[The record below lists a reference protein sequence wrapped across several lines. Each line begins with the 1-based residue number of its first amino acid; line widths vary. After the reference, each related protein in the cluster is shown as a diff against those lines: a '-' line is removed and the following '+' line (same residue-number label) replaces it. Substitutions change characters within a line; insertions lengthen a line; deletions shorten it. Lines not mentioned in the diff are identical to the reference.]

1 MAALPPYALA
11 VSPESSLQFTITQH
25 PQGDGDENNASRCVL
40 TLTHTGATKKS
51 LAFKVKTTQPRRY
64 LVRPNQGIVSP
75 NSSESISILLVDKDR
90 QVLWS
95 TYDRLGQS
103 ALDHSKDKF
112 LVQSCVVDDNFAKQ
126 FRDEKSVVGE
136 GGQYRKE
143 LVEALTGMWNSVTSG
158 GTDVAV
164 YNKKLHVKHVVDAA
178 GADAAASGGGG
189 EAAPASSAHPSNN
202 NQTSAEKMSREQA
215 IEEVSSLRRKYDEL
229 VAFSVNLTAERDILN
244 NTLEQTRRDLNREAA
259 NRQALE
265 KQSANS
271 RAGGGRGVQE
281 TKSGGGISMNTLI
294 MVGMLSFFVAVR
306 ATNSGAAE
314 FLHSVPILGGLL
326 GFNAGAAPRAENVG
340 AREEL

>member
-1 MAALPPYALA
+1 
-11 VSPESSLQFTITQH
+11 
-25 PQGDGDENNASRCVL
+25 
-40 TLTHTGATKKS
+40 
-51 LAFKVKTTQPRRY
+51 
-64 LVRPNQGIVSP
+64 
-75 NSSESISILLVDKDR
+75 
-90 QVLWS
+90 
-95 TYDRLGQS
+95 
-103 ALDHSKDKF
+103 
-112 LVQSCVVDDNFAKQ
+112 
-126 FRDEKSVVGE
+126 
-136 GGQYRKE
+136 
-143 LVEALTGMWNSVTSG
+143 MWNSVTSG

-244 NTLEQTRRDLNREAA
+244 NTLEQTRRDLNREVAS
-259 NRQALE
+259 RQALE

>member
-1 MAALPPYALA
+1 MIAHTFHH
-11 VSPESSLQFTITQH
+11 LQTSTSHSQ
-25 PQGDGDENNASRCVL
+25 
-40 TLTHTGATKKS
+40 
-51 LAFKVKTTQPRRY
+51 KVKTTQPRRY

-143 LVEALTGMWNSVTSG
+143 LVEALTGMWNSVASG

-164 YNKKLHVKHVVDAA
+164 YNKKLHVKHVVDA
-178 GADAAASGGGG
+178 GADATAATGGGE
-189 EAAPASSAHPSNN
+189 EAAPASSTHRSNN
-202 NQTSAEKMSREQA
+202 NQTSADKMSREQA

-244 NTLEQTRRDLNREAA
+244 NTLEQTRRDLNREVAS
-259 NRQALE
+259 RQALE
-265 KQSANS
+265 KQGANS
-271 RAGGGRGVQE
+271 RSAGGGRGGVQE

-294 MVGMLSFFVAVR
+294 MVGLLSFFVAVR

-326 GFNAGAAPRAENVG
+326 GFYAGAAPRVENVG